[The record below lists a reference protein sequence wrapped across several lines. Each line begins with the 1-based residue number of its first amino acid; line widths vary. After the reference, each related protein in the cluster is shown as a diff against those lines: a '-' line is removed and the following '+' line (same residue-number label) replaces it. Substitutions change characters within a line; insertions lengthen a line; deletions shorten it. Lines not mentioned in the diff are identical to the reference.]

1 MDEDTRTRLVQR
13 LKRAEGQLS
22 GIRRM
27 VEEDQYCVD
36 VLMQIAAVRGALGK
50 VGQLLLGSHVE
61 TCVTEALRSGDE
73 QLKQQQVDD
82 LMEVFGRFGD
92 LAGK

>member
-1 MDEDTRTRLVQR
+1 MNDETRTRLVQR
-13 LKRAEGQLS
+13 LKRAEGQLA

-61 TCVTEALRSGDE
+61 TCVTAALRSGDE
-73 QLKQQQVDD
+73 QLKRQQVDD
-82 LMEVFGRFGD
+82 LMEVFGRFGG

>member
-1 MDEDTRTRLVQR
+1 MNDETRTRLLQR
-13 LKRAEGQLS
+13 LKRAEGQLA

-50 VGQLLLGSHVE
+50 VGQLLLGNHVE

-73 QLKQQQVDD
+73 ERKQQQVDD
-82 LMEVFGRFGD
+82 LMEVFGRFGG